1 MFYIQK
7 HNFHSIYSEVQGEK
21 ICLSYSNKQ
30 ACVCAHAHAL
40 SIGLLLLAHWRPSHL

>member
-21 ICLSYSNKQ
+21 ICLSNKQ
-30 ACVCAHAHAL
+30 ACVCACARAL